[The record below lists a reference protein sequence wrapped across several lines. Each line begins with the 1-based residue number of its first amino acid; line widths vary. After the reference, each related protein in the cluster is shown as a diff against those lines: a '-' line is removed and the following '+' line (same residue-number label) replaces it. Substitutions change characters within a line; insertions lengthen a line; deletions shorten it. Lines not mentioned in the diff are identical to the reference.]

1 MDPDRRAFLDHRRA
15 VSRGFTPLRQAD
27 GDGYRHLLTRKVAPA
42 HAEGLSG
49 RTAPGDESCLARIP
63 LLLSGTA

>member
-1 MDPDRRAFLDHRRA
+1 MTMDPDRRAFLDHRRA

-42 HAEGLSG
+42 HAEGL
-49 RTAPGDESCLARIP
+49 
-63 LLLSGTA
+63 